1 MYPNILFTLLIEF
14 NKGAIIHGHWKSING
29 SAKDDMLLAAF
40 PCRAKSNL
48 SLLEVHTEKG

>member
-1 MYPNILFTLLIEF
+1 LTLLIEF
-14 NKGAIIHGHWKSING
+14 KKGAILHRYWKSING

-40 PCRAKSNL
+40 PCRAKGNL